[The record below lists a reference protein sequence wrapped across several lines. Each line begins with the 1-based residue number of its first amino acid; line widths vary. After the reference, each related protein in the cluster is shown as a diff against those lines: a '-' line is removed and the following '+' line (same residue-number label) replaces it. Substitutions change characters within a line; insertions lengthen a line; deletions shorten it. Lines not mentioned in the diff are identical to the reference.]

1 MHPRFQ
7 TAFAQL
13 ADNLQSALEPILADK
28 YFPALLTGEQVSSL
42 KSATG
47 LDEDAL
53 AFALL
58 PLAAACARTPLSN
71 FNVGAI
77 ARGVSGTWYFGAN
90 MEFIGAT
97 MQQTVH
103 AEQSAISHAW
113 LSGEKALAAITVNYT
128 PCGHCR
134 QFMNELNSGLDLRI
148 HLPGREAHALRD
160 YLPDAF
166 GPKDLEIKTLLMD
179 EQDHG
184 YALTGDALS
193 QAAIAAANRSHM
205 PYSKSPSGVALE
217 CKDGRIFS
225 GSYAENAA
233 FNPTLPPLQGALIL
247 LNLKGYDYPD
257 IQRAVLAE
265 KADAPLIQWDATSAT
280 LKALGCQAVTC
291 VAREELDEFPA
302 SEKEFTSARELG
314 VSIIDGF
321 TPVAVEG
328 NKVTFKH
335 VRLSGELT
343 MAADKIILA
352 VGQHAR
358 LDAFAEL
365 EPQRNTIKT
374 QNYQTRDPQV
384 FAAGDIVEGDKTVVY
399 AVKTGKEAA
408 EAIHHYLEG
417 ACSC

>member
-97 MQQTVH
+97 M
-103 AEQSAISHAW
+103 
-113 LSGEKALAAITVNYT
+113 
-128 PCGHCR
+128 
-134 QFMNELNSGLDLRI
+134 
-148 HLPGREAHALRD
+148 
-160 YLPDAF
+160 
-166 GPKDLEIKTLLMD
+166 
-179 EQDHG
+179 
-184 YALTGDALS
+184 LTGDALS
-193 QAAIAAANRSHM
+193 QAAIAAANHSHM

-280 LKALGCQAVTC
+280 LKALGCH
-291 VAREELDEFPA
+291 
-302 SEKEFTSARELG
+302 
-314 VSIIDGF
+314 SIDR
-321 TPVAVEG
+321 V
-328 NKVTFKH
+328 
-335 VRLSGELT
+335 L
-343 MAADKIILA
+343 LA
-352 VGQHAR
+352 
-358 LDAFAEL
+358 
-365 EPQRNTIKT
+365 
-374 QNYQTRDPQV
+374 
-384 FAAGDIVEGDKTVVY
+384 
-399 AVKTGKEAA
+399 
-408 EAIHHYLEG
+408 
-417 ACSC
+417 